1 MHFLLFLL
9 LAQTTPDLT
18 IGPKDASTSGNLCF
32 QGTNG
37 NKVCLSV
44 ANPVTAHN
52 LTWPGVAS
60 PGCLTVDGSNVL
72 SWAACVSLP
81 ISDNSDLLQDNV
93 NTTARA
99 RFELSA
105 VTPGVTRV
113 ATWPD
118 ANFTMAGINIQ
129 QTFTQNQTLAANLLF
144 SGLRDVGSPTDPAS
158 NIYFNQAR
166 VPSGP
171 CFKAGM
177 SLSGVSGLVYAQ
189 DSSCNTTGEL
199 TGLGVNVANSGR
211 YSVGGVTVID
221 STRRLQNISTVM
233 TSLVPFA
240 AASYNL
246 GDSTASGEWF
256 QLYVR
261 QIPSVEVIWPK
272 NSISDIGYN
281 GSGGYFRAGYFENLT
296 VTGTCTGCGTIPDAS
311 TTQRGAVNT
320 TTQSFAGNKSFQG
333 SLFPTFSNVYDFG
346 SISLQWNRVVAG
358 TGQFTVAVDAPQ
370 ASFNSLSVPGTITIG
385 TIQGVFSGT
394 GSIGT
399 SVSNIGAGFFTN
411 LTTSAFGSSTIRIGG
426 GNLVN
431 RTVFGS
437 PSCSLQPDGQ
447 QVIDTFNLRVWVC
460 IGGAARYAQLF

>member
-52 LTWPGVAS
+52 LTWPGAAS

-129 QTFTQNQTLAANLLF
+129 QTFTQNQTFAANILF
-144 SGLRDVGSPTDPAS
+144 SGLRDVGTPTDPAS
-158 NIYFNQAR
+158 NVYFNQAR

-177 SLSGVSGLVYAQ
+177 ALSGVSGLVYAQ
-189 DSSCNTTGEL
+189 DSACNTTGEL
-199 TGLGVNVANSGR
+199 TGSGVNVANSGR
-211 YSVGGVTVID
+211 YSVGGTTVID
-221 STRRLQNISTVM
+221 ASRRLT
-233 TSLVPFA
+233 LDGA
-240 AASYNL
+240 
-246 GDSTASGEWF
+246 
-256 QLYVR
+256 
-261 QIPSVEVIWPK
+261 IPNV
-272 NSISDIGYN
+272 
-281 GSGGYFRAGYFENLT
+281 GSGLIPMTGSLSLGTTSNPWLGVTAISGSVDQIASSIAGAGTSRVGAPTLPYNHGYFTNMT
-296 VTGTCTGCGTIPDAS
+296 VTGTCTGCGSIPDAS
-311 TTQRGAVNT
+311 TTVSGKVNT
-320 TTQSFAGNKSFQG
+320 GTQSFAGNKSFQG

-346 SISLQWNRVVAG
+346 SLSLQWNRIVAG

-460 IGGAARYAQLF
+460 IGGIARYAQLF